1 MTQPVK
7 IIMVEDDHGHAKL
20 IEKNIRRANINN
32 EIKHFDEGTAALFE
46 HLRKLRLQLARDE
59 GVAAYIIFTDRTLIA
74 MARER
79 PLGLDEM
86 RAIEGVGERK
96 LAQYGETFIEAIAA
110 FRG

>member
-1 MTQPVK
+1 MC
-7 IIMVEDDHGHAKL
+7 
-20 IEKNIRRANINN
+20 IRDR
-32 EIKHFDEGTAALFE
+32 FE
-46 HLRKLRLQLARDE
+46 HLRKLRLQIAREE

-86 RAIEGVGERK
+86 RMIEGVGERK
-96 LAQYGETFIEAIAA
+96 LAQYGEAFVEAISE